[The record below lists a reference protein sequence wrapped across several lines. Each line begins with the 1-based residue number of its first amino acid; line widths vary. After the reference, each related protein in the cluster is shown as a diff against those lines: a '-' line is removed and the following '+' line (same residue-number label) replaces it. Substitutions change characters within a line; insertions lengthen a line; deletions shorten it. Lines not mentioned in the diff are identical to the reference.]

1 MGCSAGEAAAA
12 AVVEEMDGGE
22 ADWANQRGWAEDE
35 DEEATASGILVLL
48 FLLLLLL
55 LLLAEALLL
64 LSLLLLLLRFASL
77 RRASMDDE
85 VDILRRD
92 SIPRHLL

>member
-55 LLLAEALLL
+55 LLAEALLL